1 MLVVSPRH
9 LNHQVVVI
17 WPMFRS
23 LAVHV
28 LLLFLNLSSNLS
40 INTTTC
46 SSSTRSREK
55 NYRQDEVLDLSMEV
69 DLRQTIQ
76 VDNLDGWIG
85 IGAW

>member
-46 SSSTRSREK
+46 SSSTRSRKK
-55 NYRQDEVLDLSMEV
+55 NYRQDEVLDQYLWK
-69 DLRQTIQ
+69 LTCARPYKLTT
-76 VDNLDGWIG
+76 
-85 IGAW
+85 